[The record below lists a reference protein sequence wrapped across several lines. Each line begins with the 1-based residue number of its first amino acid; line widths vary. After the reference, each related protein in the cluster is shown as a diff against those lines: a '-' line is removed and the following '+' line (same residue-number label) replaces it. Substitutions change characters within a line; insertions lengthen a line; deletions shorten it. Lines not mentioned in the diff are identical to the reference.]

1 MKRKVDFRKRIRRTP
16 FGFYLT
22 AGAVLSG
29 LLAGGIGLGRMTA
42 QAVVVDMECKPAVL
56 AEQYEAPEEAT
67 EAPTYT
73 GEQTYTEEELE
84 ILSLIIFQEA
94 GGDAMSD
101 ECRQMVGEV
110 FLNRVASRKY
120 PNTFY
125 EVATQNAQYGR
136 LSWTGI
142 VWPERASKPEES
154 HAVQRAYD
162 MAEALLAGTVDKM
175 LPADAVFQ
183 AEFPQGTEVLIESDG
198 FYFCR

>member
-1 MKRKVDFRKRIRRTP
+1 
-16 FGFYLT
+16 
-22 AGAVLSG
+22 
-29 LLAGGIGLGRMTA
+29 
-42 QAVVVDMECKPAVL
+42 
-56 AEQYEAPEEAT
+56 
-67 EAPTYT
+67 
-73 GEQTYTEEELE
+73 
-84 ILSLIIFQEA
+84 
-94 GGDAMSD
+94 MSD

-162 MAEALLAGTVDKM
+162 MAEALLEGTADKL
-175 LPADAVFQ
+175 LPEDAVFQ